1 MDVIRTETFAL
12 EAHAQL
18 LFFKA
23 CAFWRY
29 ACTICTMQAHPQLC
43 LPTMMKIIGQ
53 HRPDFRWSRVLS
65 IMPAYR
71 GLGRTPQGSNDMH
84 SCWLTSHLFLCAR
97 FWRGL
102 SIALV
107 IVRNRQWLGVME
119 CLIVMSAFALVLG
132 RRCTP
137 RGHDNIARWKCYL
150 RCDELDLMQ

>member
-53 HRPDFRWSRVLS
+53 QRSDFRRSRVLS
-65 IMPAYR
+65 IMSAYR

-97 FWRGL
+97 L
-102 SIALV
+102 ST
-107 IVRNRQWLGVME
+107 R
-119 CLIVMSAFALVLG
+119 LIHCIGYCKKSTMAWGDGMAH
-132 RRCTP
+132 C
-137 RGHDNIARWKCYL
+137 HEHICARPWKAMHSS
-150 RCDELDLMQ
+150 RT